1 MIPTQ
6 KAVGEMTIGWVVIA
20 GRAKPARGVSVE
32 VWKSLDLE
40 SVRAFRRADL
50 DSDE

>member
-1 MIPTQ
+1 MIPNR

-20 GRAKPARGVSVE
+20 GRTKPACGVSVE
-32 VWKSLDLE
+32 VGKSLDLE
-40 SVRAFRRADL
+40 SVPAFRRADL